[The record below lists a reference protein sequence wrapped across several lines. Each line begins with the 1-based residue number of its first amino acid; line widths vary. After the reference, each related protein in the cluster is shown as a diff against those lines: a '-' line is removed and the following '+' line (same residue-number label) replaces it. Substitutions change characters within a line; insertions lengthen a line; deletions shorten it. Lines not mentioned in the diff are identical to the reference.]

1 MQQFGRTATEL
12 SSAQVATRFA
22 MRIVILCVFASF
34 GSVGF
39 ARSLAALLWMSA
51 IISIISGLLRR
62 EPLLG
67 ASLTYWDE
75 AAAYGALF
83 CFASLSASQA
93 S

>member
-1 MQQFGRTATEL
+1 LPQFARMTTEF
-12 SSAQVATRFA
+12 SSAQVITRFA
-22 MRIVILCVFASF
+22 LRMVILCVFASL

-39 ARSLAALLWMSA
+39 ARSLAALLGMSA
-51 IISIISGLLRR
+51 IISTLTGLMRR

-75 AAAYGALF
+75 AATYGALF
-83 CFASLSASQA
+83 CLASLATAQA

>member
-1 MQQFGRTATEL
+1 MPQLESMTAGL
-12 SSAQVATRFA
+12 SNVQVATRFA
-22 MRIVILCVFASF
+22 LRMFILCVFASF

-39 ARSLAALLWMSA
+39 ARSFAALLWMSA
-51 IISIISGLLRR
+51 IISIVTGLLRR

-67 ASLTYWDE
+67 ASLTTWDE

-83 CFASLSASQA
+83 CLASLTAAQA

>member
-1 MQQFGRTATEL
+1 MPSGTMTAGL

-22 MRIVILCVFASF
+22 LRMVILCVFASLGSIGF
-34 GSVGF
+34 GQSF
-39 ARSLAALLWMSA
+39 AALLWMSA
-51 IISIISGLLRR
+51 IISVVTGLLRR

-83 CFASLSASQA
+83 CLASLVATQA
-93 S
+93 P